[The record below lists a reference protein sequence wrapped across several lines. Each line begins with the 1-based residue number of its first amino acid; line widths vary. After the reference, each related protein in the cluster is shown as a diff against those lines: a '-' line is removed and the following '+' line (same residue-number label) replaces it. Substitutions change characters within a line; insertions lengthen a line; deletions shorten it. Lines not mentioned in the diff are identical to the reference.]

1 VSLGLIGRKLG
12 MAQVFSA
19 TGEVI
24 PVTVIE
30 AGPCAI
36 IQIKNKEKEGYT
48 ALQLGFLPKKE
59 TKVTKPLQGH
69 FKKSGSGSFRFL
81 KEFRVEDV
89 EPYQMGQELN
99 VEIFEVGQKVA
110 VTGVSKGK
118 GFAGVIKR
126 WGFSGGP
133 ASHGS
138 TAHRTPG
145 SIGCS
150 AYPARVFKGRKMPGH
165 YGAAQVTVD
174 NLEIVDR
181 QLDRNLLFI
190 KGAVPGG
197 KNGMVIINLSKKQLT
212 EKAVKQ

>member
-1 VSLGLIGRKLG
+1 MMKGILGKKVG
-12 MAQVFSA
+12 MTQIFDENGIV
-19 TGEVI
+19 V
-24 PVTVIE
+24 PVTIIE
-30 AGPCAI
+30 AGPCFVTQRKTQDKDGYNAI
-36 IQIKNKEKEGYT
+36 
-48 ALQLGFLPKKE
+48 QLGFHEVKE
-59 TKVTKPLQGH
+59 NKVNKPIAGH
-69 FKKSGSGSFRFL
+69 LKKSGAPAIKYMR
-81 KEFRVEDV
+81 EFRVSNPDDYE
-89 EPYQMGQELN
+89 E
-99 VEIFEVGQKVA
+99 GQKIDVS
-110 VTGVSKGK
+110 VFSVGDKVDVVGTSKGK

-181 QLDRNLLFI
+181 QTDRNLLFI